1 MTFQNLQFEQKAK
14 IAIITINRPEKL
26 NALNKET
33 VSELSELFKNIQDNK
48 DISVVI
54 ITGAGE
60 KAFVAGADIK
70 EITELDSGAG
80 EEFSQKGS
88 DVFRSI
94 EKMGIPVIAAINGF
108 ALGGGCE
115 LAMACH
121 LRIASSNAKFGQP
134 EINLGIIPG
143 YGGTQRFPRLIGK
156 TNAVYYLLTGDMMN
170 AETAHRL
177 GLVTEVVEPD
187 QLLTRAEEIANLLAA
202 KAPIAIQY
210 IIQAVDQGGNAKID
224 EALKI
229 ESLLFGKVCG
239 TKDMK
244 EGTSA
249 FIEKRKPVFKG
260 E

>member
-1 MTFQNLQFEQKAK
+1 MTFKNLQFQQKDQ

-33 VSELSELFKNIQDNK
+33 LSELSDLFK
-48 DISVVI
+48 DIRDHNEIRAVI

-70 EITELDSGAG
+70 EITELDSSAG
-80 EEFSQKGS
+80 EKFSQKGS
-88 DVFRSI
+88 SVFRLI
-94 EKMGIPVIAAINGF
+94 EKMDIPVIAAINGF

-121 LRIASSNAKFGQP
+121 LRIASTNARFGQP

-156 TNAVYYLLTGDMMN
+156 TNALYYLLTGDMMD

-177 GLVTEVVEPD
+177 GLINEVVEPD
-187 QLLTRAEEIANLLAA
+187 QLLARAEEIANSLAA
-202 KAPIAIQY
+202 KAPIAIRH
-210 IIQAVDQGGNAKID
+210 IIQAVDQGNNTEID
-224 EALKI
+224 EALRI
-229 ESLLFGKVCG
+229 ESHFFGKVCG

-244 EGTSA
+244 EGTMA
-249 FIEKRKPVFKG
+249 FIEKRKPSFKG

>member
-1 MTFQNLQFEQKAK
+1 VTFKNLLFEEKEK

-33 VSELSELFKNIQDNK
+33 VSELFDLFKDIQGK
-48 DISVVI
+48 KEIRAVI

-70 EITELDSGAG
+70 EITELDSSAG
-80 EEFSQKGS
+80 EEFSHKGS
-88 DVFRSI
+88 NVFRFI
-94 EKMGIPVIAAINGF
+94 EKMDIPVIAAINGF

-121 LRIASSNAKFGQP
+121 LRIASANARFGQP

-156 TNAVYYLLTGDMMN
+156 TNALYYLLTGDMMN
-170 AETAHRL
+170 AEMAHRL
-177 GLVTEVVEPD
+177 GLINEVVEPQ
-187 QLLTRAEEIANLLAA
+187 QLLSRAEEVANSLAA
-202 KAPIAIQY
+202 KAPIAIQR
-210 IIQAVDQGGNAKID
+210 IMQSVDRGSHAEID
-224 EALKI
+224 QALKI
-229 ESLLFGKVCG
+229 ESHLFGKVCG

-244 EGTSA
+244 EGTTA
-249 FIEKRKPVFKG
+249 FIEKRKPTFKG